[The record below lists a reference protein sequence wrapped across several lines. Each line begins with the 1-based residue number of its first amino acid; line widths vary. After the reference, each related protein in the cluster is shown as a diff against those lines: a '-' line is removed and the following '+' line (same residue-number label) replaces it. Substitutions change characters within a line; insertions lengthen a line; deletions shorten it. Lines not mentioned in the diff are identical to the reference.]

1 MTILH
6 GNTKVWRSEW
16 FKDVYQ
22 ATEIVV
28 DNADVEQMTSWTG
41 LRWRSMKWLQQW
53 KIVIVGE
60 GYYAPPTLL
69 MEEST

>member
-41 LRWRSMKWLQQW
+41 LR
-53 KIVIVGE
+53 
-60 GYYAPPTLL
+60 
-69 MEEST
+69 